1 MGPANLIK
9 HKVNGLKFQRENI
22 IKLIE
27 CVKILEANKGLKQKI
42 IQNGFEMFTKH
53 YSEKNV
59 TKKYINFFYRVNKIC
74 ADS

>member
-1 MGPANLIK
+1 
-9 HKVNGLKFQRENI
+9 
-22 IKLIE
+22 
-27 CVKILEANKGLKQKI
+27 
-42 IQNGFEMFTKH
+42 MFTKH